1 MVDSRVNLRGSGNR
15 IERGTAQAIL
25 NLEYRHTF
33 VDLNNW
39 AVQGV
44 IFTDLGN
51 WRTPG
56 GQLNELLSSDELRQ
70 FVGGGFRV
78 IYKRIYDAILRVDY
92 GVDVFDKNQRGVV
105 LGIGQYF

>member
-1 MVDSRVNLRGSGNR
+1 MNLRGSGNR

-25 NLEYRHTF
+25 NVEYRHTF
-33 VDLNNW
+33 LDFDNW

-44 IFTDLGN
+44 FFTDLGN

-56 GQLNELLSSDELRQ
+56 GQLDELLSKDELRQ

-92 GVDVFDKNQRGVV
+92 GVDIFNTNQRGIV